1 MTDFERPTGSLDD
14 DAGPGSQGE
23 VDPGSEGDFT
33 GEPTSD
39 SAPVTPGEETSETD
53 EETEP
58 PT

>member
-1 MTDFERPTGSLDD
+1 MTDFERPSSSLDH

-33 GEPTSD
+33 GDPTGD
-39 SAPVTPGEETSETD
+39 SAPVNPGDQEPEPD
-53 EETEP
+53 ELAEP